1 MACRREAALKE
12 AKKRL
17 HGTSNIF
24 LVTPLREAPILFAL
38 GIITVIVQ
46 IACLASVHASIIYAE
61 DTFLRIKAVQNT
73 SRSFI
78 RIQSDNGTIIS
89 GRVEFS
95 SPLSSKYTDAIR
107 VGDALEPCYTYTYED
122 WEGEEYKET
131 IPCYDKPGHEQFE
144 LDAAHFQDW
153 ESTLE
158 DEQELLNTGFKSSPG
173 YLLFGQLMMFV
184 LMVLWVARDLL
195 TGLWLLY
202 KGFFVC
208 GLGLVVTSSYAIL
221 SSATFVYTNAVIFQR
236 ELGHDFLLG
245 SVTVMLILELDTKTY
260 EVAEGLLYFKPPKS
274 PAAKPEEEAV

>member
-1 MACRREAALKE
+1 
-12 AKKRL
+12 
-17 HGTSNIF
+17 
-24 LVTPLREAPILFAL
+24 
-38 GIITVIVQ
+38 
-46 IACLASVHASIIYAE
+46 
-61 DTFLRIKAVQNT
+61 
-73 SRSFI
+73 
-78 RIQSDNGTIIS
+78 
-89 GRVEFS
+89 
-95 SPLSSKYTDAIR
+95 